1 MRNRYMGAAMPLAL
15 AGAMA
20 CHGVDEPMDK
30 AEVLSV
36 LSAGEA
42 PHLEAGSQTE
52 LAVQAQ
58 NADGEGVDSARI
70 FFLISEP
77 SALEFVGRSDTDL
90 IQELTKEQ
98 EAAGIKAHGIAKVSV
113 RAGSVPVETTVRVVV
128 GLAAPSESTPESG
141 VATLQVVVEPAEALD
156 GEGGQGGTGP

>member
-1 MRNRYMGAAMPLAL
+1 MRNPYVGTAIPLVL
-15 AGAMA
+15 AGTIA

-36 LSAGEA
+36 LSAGGA
-42 PHLEAGSQTE
+42 LRLEAGGQAD

-77 SALEFVGRSDTDL
+77 AALEFVGRSDTDL
-90 IQELTKEQ
+90 VQELTKEQ

-113 RAGSVPVETTVRVVV
+113 RAGSVSTETTVRVVV
-128 GLAAPSESTPESG
+128 GLASPSESTPESG
-141 VATLQVVVEPAEALD
+141 VATLQIVVEPAETPD
-156 GEGGQGGTGP
+156 GEGGEGGTGP